1 MFPFMTAILFRHIE
15 YVYSMYESSWNVPL
29 IRYTWMLDAFPS
41 KTLWR
46 GKRGCYWVFYIVI
59 QKHFNINALQ
69 TPEESLP
76 GESLFIIPKA
86 NLREQSGYQETVH
99 QGSLLCGRVR
109 GQIKLL
115 GLTGRNIPPPPPY
128 SLCRKHGCQYATI
141 NKFWAWPCKAVFRY
155 MPKGLPR
162 QGGGLQEMVCVSFLE
177 RPLLL
182 CVLVPFSSPSQ
193 TLCWP
198 SRSITYHSFC
208 VWQSV
213 MKDTEQNTGDT
224 WWPWI
229 QTVLSCGQKQR
240 NFHVPWQDSTVKE
253 RAAYLHPSQS

>member
-46 GKRGCYWVFYIVI
+46 GKKRLLLSILHCYSKTFQYKCTSDTRGVPPRWIV
-59 QKHFNINALQ
+59 
-69 TPEESLP
+69 
-76 GESLFIIPKA
+76 IIPKA

-109 GQIKLL
+109 GQIILL
-115 GLTGRNIPPPPPY
+115 GLKGRKILPPPPY

>member
-1 MFPFMTAILFRHIE
+1 MHFRHQRSPSQ
-15 YVYSMYESSWNVPL
+15 VN
-29 IRYTWMLDAFPS
+29 RYYPKGKPQRAERVSGDRAPGLPA
-41 KTLWR
+41 LWEGEGPDHTSR
-46 GKRGCYWVFYIVI
+46 AQGK
-59 QKHFNINALQ
+59 
-69 TPEESLP
+69 EDS
-76 GESLFIIPKA
+76 
-86 NLREQSGYQETVH
+86 
-99 QGSLLCGRVR
+99 
-109 GQIKLL
+109 
-115 GLTGRNIPPPPPY
+115 PPPPY